1 MLLHFSS
8 DCDFLAFL
16 NSEKYKLS
24 HSDLNRLSSSK
35 DFKVAL
41 FKVKK
46 AAIDLI
52 RDLIKSLYS
61 PFGRPADDPAV
72 LLRSFILKQHFG
84 YTSIK
89 QWCEFVHSD
98 ILVQYLIGSW
108 NVPGPA
114 THYDFI
120 VRLTG
125 RDPHPNEELEIPN
138 LFKKANR
145 DKLKKGEKWVNF
157 TEDDVSSLCEKY
169 LSDPSADKNRA
180 LYTLQSLMN
189 SLVVA
194 PSADMGL
201 IPESGLKVAGDGTC
215 LHVHASPNG
224 HRADK
229 TVSDSDTPNVRY
241 SCIDGDW
248 GWDSDLENWY
258 FGFTLFNI
266 SCHNPRLKVD
276 LPLFLTLVKASQ
288 HDSLT
293 AVSAIAQFMDMN
305 PDLHPSYALFDSA
318 MDALPFYSFLLKNHV
333 VPIIDQNK
341 RSTADKQKR
350 LDENGVPVCDGGF
363 SMVKFGY
370 DKSRYRIKYRCPLV
384 LGKID
389 YCPCEA
395 QCKSSDYGKTA
406 YVKTLDSP
414 RDNLPVPYH
423 SDQWNNIYKSRTCTE
438 RINTRILN
446 DYKQHGTY
454 VREGAKHA
462 FIAIFNAINI
472 HMDAW
477 YKLEPLSF

>member
-16 NSEKYKLS
+16 QSEKYRLS

-46 AAIDLI
+46 AGVDLV
-52 RDLIKSLYS
+52 RDLISGLYS
-61 PFGRPADDPAV
+61 NFGRPADDPAV

-89 QWCEFVHSD
+89 LWCEFVQSD
-98 ILVQYLIGSW
+98 PLVQYLIGSW

-114 THYDFI
+114 THYDFMI
-120 VRLTG
+120 RLTG

-138 LFKKANR
+138 LFKKTNR
-145 DKLKKGEKWVNF
+145 DRLKKGQKWINF
-157 TEDDVSSLCEKY
+157 TEDDVSSLCDKY
-169 LSDPSADKNRA
+169 LTDPSADNDRA
-180 LYTLQSLMN
+180 LYTLQALMN
-189 SLVVA
+189 SLAVT

-201 IPESGLKVAGDGTC
+201 IPQSGLKVAGDGTC
-215 LHVHASPNG
+215 LHVHANPNG
-224 HRADK
+224 HKADK
-229 TVSDSDTPNVRY
+229 TITDNDTPNVRY

-248 GWDSDLENWY
+248 GWDSDLEKWY

-266 SCHNPRLKVD
+266 SCHNPGLKVD

-305 PDLHPSYALFDSA
+305 PDLHPAYALFDSA
-318 MDALPFYSFLLKNHV
+318 MDAQPFYLFLLRNHV

-341 RSTADKQKR
+341 RCTSVNQKQ
-350 LDENGVPVCDGGF
+350 LDENGDPVCDAGF

-370 DKSRYRIKYRCPLV
+370 DKTRYRIKYRCPLA

-389 YCPCEA
+389 HCPNEDKCR
-395 QCKSSDYGKTA
+395 SSEYGKTA

-414 RDNLPVPYH
+414 RDNLPVQYR
-423 SDQWNNIYKSRTCTE
+423 SDRWLNIYKNRTCTE

-462 FIAIFNAINI
+462 FLAIFNAINI

-477 YKLEPLSF
+477 YKLESKSF